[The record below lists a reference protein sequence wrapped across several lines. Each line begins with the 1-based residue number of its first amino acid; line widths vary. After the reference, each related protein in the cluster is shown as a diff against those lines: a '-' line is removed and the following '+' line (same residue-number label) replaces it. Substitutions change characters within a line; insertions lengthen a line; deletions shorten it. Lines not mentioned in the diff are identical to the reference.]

1 MQNAVYD
8 ASALLETAK
17 ERISSY
23 NEMEKQLLVL
33 QKAFKRI
40 AALDE
45 DLQGKGADNI
55 KAFYQSHADIAN
67 QWLNLIETNRAFF
80 ETIEAKMGTSEL
92 EGSTFVAEAFLD
104 QNVHQGNTQAKE
116 MIIQQQNAL
125 QDIFNTIDHILP
137 LNVFSSAK
145 YNQYLE
151 EAEQERKD
159 TLQAVNQLDADL
171 VQEYKGL
178 SFFYN
183 MVTQNIQAVTSST
196 SQAGNATPLYFDLD
210 AYKASPVYGM
220 QGEANSRA
228 VSYVEAKEAERKAY
242 ENQKNI
248 QAQESFT
255 LEVCE
260 NPHAKKKEEKGFW
273 GAAWG
278 SVTSGVEHAWDKTM
292 DGFHAGV
299 DKVTHGTEAAWTATK
314 TGWNTGVQ
322 AVSDGVK
329 ELKHTA
335 HETWADVQSQAAAG
349 LAKAKVSTKLAI
361 EVSKESW
368 KVSIENI
375 KQGTKTALDVTKR
388 SWDGVAGGATDA
400 VVDTW
405 NDLVHMV
412 QHPVETA
419 ESIGEGVKAVWDDP
433 KGVANTI
440 GNEIKD
446 SWNEQVINGDTKSRG
461 HYFSYLTAN
470 VAMSIVGTKGADK
483 LAKTTKLEQLSGA
496 ATKKLNEG
504 AAAIHVRTQ
513 SALQNL
519 GLDNR
524 LAYPGVGSVKG
535 NGGYQFIERVDGG
548 NGVGTKVRDESG
560 KGEVDN
566 KAEEMI
572 QTVEEARLQQRTVI
586 ESVENGEVILK
597 TTKHKGNYGEIK
609 MDDFFESQTYTRI
622 SDDRVLT
629 LDQKIVKGVD
639 GVYENAS
646 PPPKY
651 VIAEAK
657 YNTSRLGKTNDGKQ
671 MSEDWI
677 FGSERLDSTLSKEK
691 ADKIVTEM
699 LLNPEN
705 VQRIVIQVMPDG
717 TVVKKILEE

>member
-278 SVTSGVEHAWDKTM
+278 SVTSGVEHAWDKTT

-322 AVSDGVK
+322 AVSEGVK

-400 VVDTW
+400 GVDTW

-433 KGVANTI
+433 KGVAKTI

-446 SWNEQVINGDTKSRG
+446 SWNEQVINGDAKSRG

-519 GLDNR
+519 GLNGLDNR

-560 KGEVDN
+560 KGIDN
-566 KAEEMI
+566 ANHPIRTYRNADLKKLEEKYTADPRI
-572 QTVEEARLQQRTVI
+572 TVEMPYVGKGKAGTNSEGWLRDKDFYWKEI
-586 ESVENGEVILK
+586 MNKHPESLSKANK
-597 TTKHKGNYGEIK
+597 
-609 MDDFFESQTYTRI
+609 
-622 SDDRVLT
+622 
-629 LDQKIVKGVD
+629 QKIQLGFSPINDKTFREHFPQYDIKELYNDKLIHHHVGGGGQAVAVPSKLHPGT
-639 GVYENAS
+639 GGIHNA
-646 PPPKY
+646 
-651 VIAEAK
+651 
-657 YNTSRLGKTNDGKQ
+657 
-671 MSEDWI
+671 
-677 FGSERLDSTLSKEK
+677 EK
-691 ADKIVTEM
+691 AAGVWGNDSEYAE
-699 LLNPEN
+699 LLEKFLN
-705 VQRIVIQVMPDG
+705 
-717 TVVKKILEE
+717 K